1 MQDGA
6 MASMSSSLSLRR
18 RQVGQRCEVLTGFM
32 KKHLLLTLTVIA
44 VLLGV
49 FLGFILRSFDFSQ
62 DTIQLINFPGE
73 IFMQVL
79 KLMILPLIFSS
90 LISALAQMD
99 VKESGQMGAIT
110 ILYYMTTTILSTI
123 TGIVM
128 VLAIHPGDPTIKNDF
143 SVNNA
148 DDSNISPLDTFLDL
162 IRNMFPE
169 NIVQA
174 SFERVQTNYV
184 MVKPSFKKKT
194 YNGTIVMPPLLR
206 KAIVSAEGMNILGI
220 IVFCTGFGIVI
231 SKLGEKGRI
240 VVEFFVIL
248 DAVIM
253 RFVETLMWLAP
264 VGIVCLICGNLL
276 DVDDLSDTAQVLMMY
291 VITVF
296 SALMFH
302 LVVTMPGLYFLIT
315 RRNPMAV
322 MKGMLQAVVTGF
334 GTASG
339 GAALPMS
346 MQCMEENLKV
356 DRRITRFVLP
366 LGSTINMD
374 GNALYE
380 AVAVIFIAQ
389 LNNVQLSIAE
399 VVTVSLT
406 ATIASLGLGSV
417 PAGLVSILLILSTLG
432 LPAKDV
438 SLIITVDW
446 LLDRIRTAI
455 NVLGDGYA
463 TGVVSHFIT
472 KRLQESDKDNEFRE
486 EIKEEIDLLR
496 SASSSRRPSIAWSE
510 VHSNNLTV
518 ASLPR
523 SLPRSRRESVEN
535 PLSWRKTTLYDTL
548 MSNVSLNKVQNV

>member
-1 MQDGA
+1 MPPSSISSV
-6 MASMSSSLSLRR
+6 ASCGSRQGERR
-18 RQVGQRCEVLTGFM
+18 WRLVTEFM
-32 KKHLLLTLTVIA
+32 HRNLLLTLTIA
-44 VLLGV
+44 AVVLGV
-49 FLGFILRSFDFSQ
+49 ALGFVLRSFDLNQ

-99 VKESGQMGAIT
+99 AKESGQMGAIT
-110 ILYYMTTTILSTI
+110 ILYYMTTTVLSTI

-128 VLAIHPGDPTIKNDF
+128 VMAIHPGDPTIKNDF

-162 IRNMFPE
+162 VRNMFPE

-174 SFERVQTNYV
+174 TFERVQTSYV
-184 MVKPSFKKKT
+184 MVKPSYQKKT
-194 YNGTIVMPPLLR
+194 FNGTIVVPPLLR
-206 KAIVSAEGMNILGI
+206 KSIVSAEGMNILGI

-231 SKLGEKGRI
+231 SKLGEKARI

-253 RFVETLMWLAP
+253 RFVETVMWLAP
-264 VGIVCLICGNLL
+264 VGITCLICGNLL

-302 LVVTMPGLYFLIT
+302 TVVTMPGLYFLTT
-315 RRNPMAV
+315 RRNPFSV
-322 MKGMLQAVVTGF
+322 MKGMLQAVVTAF
-334 GTASG
+334 GTGSS

-366 LGSTINMD
+366 LGCTINMD

-389 LNNVQLSIAE
+389 LNNVQLSLAE

-417 PAGLVSILLILSTLG
+417 PAGLVSILLILGTLG

-455 NVLGDGYA
+455 NVIGDGYA

-472 KRLQESDKDNEFRE
+472 KRLEESDKDNEFRE
-486 EIKEEIDLLR
+486 EIREEIDLLR
-496 SASSSRRPSIAWSE
+496 SASSSRRQSNVWSE
-510 VHSNNLTV
+510 IHSNNLTV
-518 ASLPR
+518 VSLPR
-523 SLPRSRRESVEN
+523 SLPRSRRESVADN